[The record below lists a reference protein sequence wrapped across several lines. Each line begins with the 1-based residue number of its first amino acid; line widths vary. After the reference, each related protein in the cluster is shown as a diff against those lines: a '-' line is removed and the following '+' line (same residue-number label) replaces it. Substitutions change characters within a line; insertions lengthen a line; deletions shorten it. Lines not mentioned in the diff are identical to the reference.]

1 MPYLRALAFIVAMI
15 FFVVLVSPLQ
25 ARARAAGSAIQ
36 HWIQKFFCKA
46 MCRVIGIEVV
56 ASGQLG
62 GAPPR
67 FVAANHVS
75 WTDIIAISSLY
86 PLTFLAKT
94 EVKDWPVLG
103 YLARL
108 QGTVFVDRGRRGD
121 IPRVNAVLAQELRQ
135 GKDLVVFAE
144 GTSSDGSSV
153 LKFNASHFAMLRDLA
168 TAPDACAVAV
178 VPVAFAYFPRGGGD
192 KIDVGWYGD
201 MTFVPHLWS
210 LMRRGGARCE
220 VRFGAPIDPKGFPDR
235 KALADAT
242 QRAVERLLANAFRG
256 GGDGIMMDHGR

>member
-1 MPYLRALAFIVAMI
+1 MPYLRALAFVVAMA
-15 FFVVLVSPLQ
+15 FFVILVAPLQ

-36 HWIQKFFCKA
+36 HWIQKLFCKT
-46 MCRVIGIEVV
+46 MCRVIGIEVAAV
-56 ASGQLG
+56 GSLSGT
-62 GAPPR
+62 APR

-86 PLTFLAKT
+86 PLTFLAKS

-108 QGTVFVDRGRRGD
+108 QGTVFVDRGKRGD
-121 IPRVNAVLAQELRQ
+121 IPQVNAALAQELRQ

-144 GTSSDGSSV
+144 GTSSDGSHV

-168 TAPDACAVAV
+168 TGPESCAVAV
-178 VPVAFAYFPRGGGD
+178 IPAAFAYFPRKGVG

-220 VRFGAPIDPKGFPDR
+220 VRFGAPIDPRDFPDR
-235 KALADAT
+235 KALAEAT
-242 QRAVERLLANAFRG
+242 QRAVERLLADAFRRG
-256 GGDGIMMDHGR
+256 GEGIIIA